1 MRKLVKIKII
11 FVGVYLFT
19 IYLMANSFADQSY
32 CLNNNF
38 LEVPNNS
45 INCYIRVSKKTLDEV
60 TILNEFSDREKK
72 YFDSQEY
79 KELLSSKGKEL
90 QRIKDPSLNLEKKKE
105 INQADDFNKRRKQ
118 ECERRNRESIDS
130 NSTARSVC
138 MFQEKDKSICWKKFP
153 PNYKPREYTSQK
165 EFCY

>member
-60 TILNEFSDREKK
+60 TILNEFSDREKNI
-72 YFDSQEY
+72 
-79 KELLSSKGKEL
+79 LTH
-90 QRIKDPSLNLEKKKE
+90 RNIKN
-105 INQADDFNKRRKQ
+105 F
-118 ECERRNRESIDS
+118 
-130 NSTARSVC
+130 
-138 MFQEKDKSICWKKFP
+138 
-153 PNYKPREYTSQK
+153 
-165 EFCY
+165 

>member
-19 IYLMANSFADQSY
+19 LYLMANSFADQSY

-79 KELLSSKGKEL
+79 KELLRSKGNEL
-90 QRIKDPSLNLEKKKE
+90 QRIKDPSLNLEKKKR
-105 INQADDFNKRRKQ
+105 NK
-118 ECERRNRESIDS
+118 SG
-130 NSTARSVC
+130 
-138 MFQEKDKSICWKKFP
+138 
-153 PNYKPREYTSQK
+153 
-165 EFCY
+165 